1 MNQDKLNSKIE
12 DSMKAMD
19 DASIVEDIPKTNKM
33 EFSKK
38 IIIATLLFTIIVI
51 IFAMVFMWNTG
62 DSSPMGYLLT
72 GMFAQASA
80 ASGVYYFK
88 AKSENQIKLQALY
101 GQNAVEQANQSIEQG
116 QWDNTNNNYD
126 NFI

>member
-1 MNQDKLNSKIE
+1 
-12 DSMKAMD
+12 MKTMD
-19 DASIVEDIPKTNKM
+19 DSSIVEALPKPEKM

-38 IIIATLLFTIIVI
+38 IIIATLLFTIVVIV
-51 IFAMVFMWNTG
+51 FSMVFMWTTG
-62 DSSPMGYLLT
+62 DSSGMGYLLT

-80 ASGVYYFK
+80 ASSVYYFK
-88 AKSENQIKLQALY
+88 SKRENEIKLQALY
-101 GQNAVEQANQSIEQG
+101 GQHAVQQANQTVEQG